1 MKLFLLTVLIAF
13 MVVTNA
19 SCTDNGESAVDYTKP
34 INNIENASGN
44 TTDAENSD
52 TTTESEDVN
61 DNIKKETVTVHSQEE
76 MYKKFQESVDSN
88 YYDKWLEEELSECS
102 RSEKEIYAEYLNFWK
117 TELLLTIDAG
127 QYLFDDQE
135 AYKEWKNCL
144 EEWLSSTT
152 EALRV
157 EVNLLL
163 GTIPQLDSI
172 IPCCKL
178 VRQKAID
185 TKFFLYQLDWQKSEY
200 TPSIIW
206 TVTAKSYEN

>member
-1 MKLFLLTVLIAF
+1 MFLEYIVVHLHIMETLILDMILLLLMSLIIYIILITNLLFF
-13 MVVTNA
+13 
-19 SCTDNGESAVDYTKP
+19 
-34 INNIENASGN
+34 
-44 TTDAENSD
+44 
-52 TTTESEDVN
+52 
-61 DNIKKETVTVHSQEE
+61 
-76 MYKKFQESVDSN
+76 F
-88 YYDKWLEEELSECS
+88 
-102 RSEKEIYAEYLNFWK
+102 LNFWK

-157 EVNLLL
+157 EVNSLL

-185 TKFFLYQLDWQKSEY
+185 TKFFLYQLDWQKSGY

>member
-1 MKLFLLTVLIAF
+1 

-52 TTTESEDVN
+52 TTTEIEDVN

-88 YYDKWLEEELSECS
+88 YYDKWLEEKLSECS

-117 TELLLTIDAG
+117 AELLLTIDAG

-157 EVNLLL
+157 EVNSLL

>member
-13 MVVTNA
+13 MLVTNA
-19 SCTDNGESAVDYTKP
+19 SCTNNGKSAVVYTKP
-34 INNIENASGN
+34 INNIENAFGK
-44 TTDAENSD
+44 TTGAENSD
-52 TTTESEDVN
+52 SITENGDIN

-76 MYKKFQESVDSN
+76 MYKKFRESVDSN
-88 YYDKWLEEELSECS
+88 YYDKWLEEELSECL
-102 RSEKEIYAEYLNFWK
+102 RSEKAIYAEYLNFWK

-135 AYKEWKNCL
+135 AFKEWKNDL

-152 EALRV
+152 EALRI

-172 IPCCKL
+172 IPCCEL
-178 VRQKAID
+178 IRQKAID